1 MSSAPSGLPWSTVD
15 AALRATHALH
25 QMEQTCLV
33 VVSTDVATYLRVT
46 GPIPELV
53 SGLSVPRARCLPAR
67 MLDGAPAAGSRADQ
81 DPALADT
88 VEPER
93 FGILSYVAMPVVGP
107 DGTVLGI
114 LTGLDRSSLTVP
126 TETLSVLRAIADSLG
141 ASDALRDQLVREAL
155 SGVAAS
161 NEAEGDGTGS
171 RGTENGAAGETGGDA
186 APAAAAPGAAPPGT
200 PANAAPSSA
209 PPPPGSTPS
218 GTAGAA
224 GAGGPG
230 EEAASSPRA
239 RTAEAP
245 GSERAPRGSQPPS
258 PAGGPGRIPTPE
270 AVARAI
276 RPGPPGRPGGPRPG
290 PPRSGPP
297 RPGTAR
303 GPGETGAAAGTP
315 APGASDMRLRRAPTG
330 WIVEGPGAEIRPVG
344 DLISAMVLAD
354 LLAEDLSPPGRPRR
368 ADRDLNETEQLR
380 LSVIQ
385 LEHALASRVIV
396 EQAIGVL
403 AERNHIKPRDAFERL
418 RRTARGMG
426 RRVHDLARQVV
437 ESVGDP
443 RVTLPGELGGRGGGP
458 GTTGGP
464 ASGSGG
470 GQPRPTPPRAA
481 PSRR

>member
-1 MSSAPSGLPWSTVD
+1 
-15 AALRATHALH
+15 
-25 QMEQTCLV
+25 MEQTCLV

-171 RGTENGAAGETGGDA
+171 RGTENGAPAGE
-186 APAAAAPGAAPPGT
+186 APPGAT
-200 PANAAPSSA
+200 QTGTT
-209 PPPPGSTPS
+209 PPGTTPV
-218 GTAGAA
+218 GTTPVGAA
-224 GAGGPG
+224 GEAG
-230 EEAASSPRA
+230 
-239 RTAEAP
+239 RT
-245 GSERAPRGSQPPS
+245 
-258 PAGGPGRIPTPE
+258 PTPE
-270 AVARAI
+270 TVARAI
-276 RPGPPGRPGGPRPG
+276 RPGPPGRPGAPRPG
-290 PPRSGPP
+290 PPRSGPS

-303 GPGETGAAAGTP
+303 GPGGTGAAGGAP

-458 GTTGGP
+458 GTAGGP
-464 ASGSGG
+464 ASGTGG

>member
-171 RGTENGAAGETGGDA
+171 RGTENGAPAGE
-186 APAAAAPGAAPPGT
+186 APPGAT
-200 PANAAPSSA
+200 QTGTT
-209 PPPPGSTPS
+209 PPGTTPV
-218 GTAGAA
+218 GTTPVGAA
-224 GAGGPG
+224 GEAG
-230 EEAASSPRA
+230 
-239 RTAEAP
+239 RT
-245 GSERAPRGSQPPS
+245 
-258 PAGGPGRIPTPE
+258 PTPE
-270 AVARAI
+270 TVARAI
-276 RPGPPGRPGGPRPG
+276 RPGPPGRPGAPRPG
-290 PPRSGPP
+290 PPRSGPS

-303 GPGETGAAAGTP
+303 GPGGTGAAGGAP

-458 GTTGGP
+458 GTAGGP
-464 ASGSGG
+464 ASGTGG

>member
-126 TETLSVLRAIADSLG
+126 AETLSVLRAIADSLG
-141 ASDALRDQLVREAL
+141 ASDALRDQLVREAPL
-155 SGVAAS
+155 GVAAS

-171 RGTENGAAGETGGDA
+171 RGTENGAAGETGGAGPTGRA
-186 APAAAAPGAAPPGT
+186 AGAAPPPGT
-200 PANAAPSSA
+200 APGVAAPGGA
-209 PPPPGSTPS
+209 TPS
-218 GTAGAA
+218 GT
-224 GAGGPG
+224 
-230 EEAASSPRA
+230 
-239 RTAEAP
+239 AP

-276 RPGPPGRPGGPRPG
+276 RPGPPGRPGAPRPG

-443 RVTLPGELGGRGGGP
+443 RITLPGELGGRGGGP
-458 GTTGGP
+458 GTAGGP

>member
-1 MSSAPSGLPWSTVD
+1 
-15 AALRATHALH
+15 
-25 QMEQTCLV
+25 MEQTCLV
-33 VVSTDVATYLRVT
+33 AVSTDVATYLRVT

-114 LTGLDRSSLTVP
+114 LAGLDRSSLTVP

-141 ASDALRDQLVREAL
+141 ASDALRDQLVREAP

-171 RGTENGAAGETGGDA
+171 RGTENGAAGETGGAGPTGRAGGAAPPPGTAPGGAAPGGATPSGTAAGGDA
-186 APAAAAPGAAPPGT
+186 AHGAAPPG
-200 PANAAPSSA
+200 
-209 PPPPGSTPS
+209 GTPS

-258 PAGGPGRIPTPE
+258 PAGGPGRIPTPD

-276 RPGPPGRPGGPRPG
+276 RPGPPGRPGAPRPG

-303 GPGETGAAAGTP
+303 GPGETGGGAAAGTP

-458 GTTGGP
+458 GAAGGP

>member
-1 MSSAPSGLPWSTVD
+1 
-15 AALRATHALH
+15 
-25 QMEQTCLV
+25 MEQTCLV

-171 RGTENGAAGETGGDA
+171 RGTENGAAGETGGAGPTGRAGGA
-186 APAAAAPGAAPPGT
+186 APPPGTTPGVAAPGGATPSGTTPGGDAAPGA
-200 PANAAPSSA
+200 
-209 PPPPGSTPS
+209 
-218 GTAGAA
+218 
-224 GAGGPG
+224 GGQG
-230 EEAASSPRA
+230 EEAASSPHA

-276 RPGPPGRPGGPRPG
+276 RPGAPGRPGAPRPG

-458 GTTGGP
+458 GTAGGP

-470 GQPRPTPPRAA
+470 GQPRPTPPRAT

>member
-1 MSSAPSGLPWSTVD
+1 
-15 AALRATHALH
+15 
-25 QMEQTCLV
+25 MEQTCLV

-126 TETLSVLRAIADSLG
+126 AETLSVLRAIADSLG
-141 ASDALRDQLVREAL
+141 ASDALRDQLVREAPL
-155 SGVAAS
+155 GVAAS

-171 RGTENGAAGETGGDA
+171 RGTENGAAGETGGAGPTGRA
-186 APAAAAPGAAPPGT
+186 AGAAPPPGT
-200 PANAAPSSA
+200 APGVAAPGGA
-209 PPPPGSTPS
+209 TPS
-218 GTAGAA
+218 GT
-224 GAGGPG
+224 
-230 EEAASSPRA
+230 
-239 RTAEAP
+239 AP

-276 RPGPPGRPGGPRPG
+276 RPGPPGRPGAPRPG

-443 RVTLPGELGGRGGGP
+443 RITLPGELGGRGGGP
-458 GTTGGP
+458 GTAGGP

>member
-1 MSSAPSGLPWSTVD
+1 
-15 AALRATHALH
+15 
-25 QMEQTCLV
+25 MEQTCLV
-33 VVSTDVATYLRVT
+33 AVSADVATYLRVT

-107 DGTVLGI
+107 DGAVLGI
-114 LTGLDRSSLTVP
+114 LTGLDRSSLTIP
-126 TETLSVLRAIADSLG
+126 AETLSVLRAIADSLG
-141 ASDALRDQLVREAL
+141 ASDALRDQLGREAS

-161 NEAEGDGTGS
+161 NEAEGDGTGA
-171 RGTENGAAGETGGDA
+171 RGTENGAPGGEPGGAG
-186 APAAAAPGAAPPGT
+186 PAGRTAGPAHPPGT
-200 PANAAPSSA
+200 ATPGTVTSPDVTSPDVTPPDTAPAHAAPSGGLTSSDAATGA
-209 PPPPGSTPS
+209 P
-218 GTAGAA
+218 
-224 GAGGPG
+224 GPG
-230 EEAASSPRA
+230 TGAASSP
-239 RTAEAP
+239 TAAAGP
-245 GSERAPRGSQPPS
+245 ERASHGAQPPP
-258 PAGGPGRIPTPE
+258 PAGGHGRIPTPD

-276 RPGPPGRPGGPRPG
+276 RPGPAGRPGTPRPG

-303 GPGETGAAAGTP
+303 GPGGAGATGGVP
-315 APGASDMRLRRAPTG
+315 VPGASDMRLRRAPTG

-418 RRTARGMG
+418 RRTARGLG

-437 ESVGDP
+437 DSVGDP
-443 RVTLPGELGGRGGGP
+443 RITLPGELSGRGGGP
-458 GTTGGP
+458 GAAGGP
-464 ASGSGG
+464 AGGSPSGSGG